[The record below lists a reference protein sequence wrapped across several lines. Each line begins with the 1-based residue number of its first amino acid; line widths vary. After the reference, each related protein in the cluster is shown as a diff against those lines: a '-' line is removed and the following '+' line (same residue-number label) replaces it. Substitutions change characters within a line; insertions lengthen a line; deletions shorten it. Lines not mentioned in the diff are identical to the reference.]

1 MRRKAIKKQIL
12 ANLRGTASKGK
23 QSRAVYLFGA

>member
-12 ANLRGTASKGK
+12 ANLRGNVAQTK
-23 QSRAVYLFGA
+23 SRSVYLFAT